1 MSVRDVEGL
10 RAELRVVRGLSM
22 RWFREVAISPA
33 GLLVMLGIKPVLWY
47 LLFGSLFEQIA
58 KLPAF
63 PAGDYRAFILPGVA
77 ALMAIEYVVLGG
89 QCIVDDI
96 SSGFIGKLWAAP
108 VSRASVVGARVIVM
122 ATVNVAQTTLLLG
135 LAYADGVRLATS
147 PAGAVA
153 IVAMAAVMAI
163 GATAFSLLVAYAVEY
178 EFAFSVVTSFLVLPV
193 LFVSNAF
200 SPPAFM
206 PDWLATVARA
216 NPVSIAID
224 GMRALALEGWV
235 WAEILPAVGLLVGLA
250 LGLVV
255 LTSVTFTRTLE
266 NETGLIRALVPF

>member
-1 MSVRDVEGL
+1 MRVHDGDGL

-108 VSRASVVGARVIVM
+108 VSRASVVAARVIVM
-122 ATVNVAQTTLLLG
+122 ATVNVVQTTLLLA
-135 LAYADGVRLATS
+135 LAYADGVRLATG

-178 EFAFSVVTSFLVLPV
+178 EF
-193 LFVSNAF
+193 
-200 SPPAFM
+200 
-206 PDWLATVARA
+206 
-216 NPVSIAID
+216 
-224 GMRALALEGWV
+224 
-235 WAEILPAVGLLVGLA
+235 
-250 LGLVV
+250 
-255 LTSVTFTRTLE
+255 
-266 NETGLIRALVPF
+266 